1 MVTSTEAAREI
12 VRLLPAVAVNMRLSA
27 LFDLQAV
34 DLTPNQM
41 LALQLVRSASDG
53 RLKAGEVAEL
63 LGISAPA
70 ATALVDRLAGAGVVS
85 RYQGEDRRV
94 VWIALTAEGERLM
107 ADLTAGL
114 ERRVEAAISSGDDAA
129 TLDALIAAM
138 RGVASLAGRL
148 AEPVGPASRERSEGT
163 GSQGPP

>member
-1 MVTSTEAAREI
+1 
-12 VRLLPAVAVNMRLSA
+12 MRLAA

-41 LALQLVRSASDG
+41 LALQLVRSAPDG

-70 ATALVDRLAGAGVVS
+70 ATALVDRLAGAGVVA
-85 RYQGEDRRV
+85 RYHGEDRRV
-94 VWIALTAEGERLM
+94 VWIALTAEGERLL

-148 AEPVGPASRERSEGT
+148 AEPVGPVSRERSGGT
-163 GSQGPP
+163 GSHAPP